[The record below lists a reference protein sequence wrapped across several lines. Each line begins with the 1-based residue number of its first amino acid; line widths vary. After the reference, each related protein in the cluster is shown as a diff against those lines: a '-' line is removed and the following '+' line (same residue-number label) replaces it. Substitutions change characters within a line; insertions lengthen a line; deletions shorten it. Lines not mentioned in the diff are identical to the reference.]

1 MHRWLVGG
9 SAGKLIPQMF
19 EELDLVLDSVSAMLS
34 WTGSLEH
41 KTALEL
47 GIMSSRGQHSAY
59 METELVSI
67 VVRIDNGILGAWMV
81 KKQVWKLNLEML
93 T

>member
-1 MHRWLVGG
+1 MVWGG
-9 SAGKLIPQMF
+9 SAGKLIPRMF
-19 EELDLVLDSVSAMLS
+19 EELDLVLDSMSAMLA
-34 WTGSLEH
+34 WNGSLEH
-41 KTALEL
+41 KTGLEL
-47 GIMSSRGQHSAY
+47 EIMNSKGQHSAY

-67 VVRIDNGILGAWMV
+67 VVRMDNGILGTWMV